1 MDQLSAAS
9 DDFAGAVPGGIVGGL
24 CGWGVGTA
32 IRATVAKS
40 WLTYK
45 AAHVATTSNEIGKVF
60 EEWFYKTHKVADSQ
74 LSYEK
79 CRFDAIYKKM
89 IVELKNYTWSNYKS
103 HTSQIYRFTQQAK
116 KYARFIGMEF
126 AGQKIKKIEFVFST
140 KPPREI
146 LDAFERLEEFN
157 IFVKWICGD

>member
-24 CGWGVGTA
+24 CGWGVGSA

-89 IVELKNYTWSNYKS
+89 IVELKNYTWSNYRYY
-103 HTSQIYRFTQQAK
+103 TSLINRFTQQAE
-116 KYARFIGMEF
+116 KYKHYIGMEF

-146 LDAFERLEEFN
+146 LEGLKDLKKFN
-157 IFVKWICGD
+157 VIFTWISEG